1 MKWMRLV
8 CSCLVC
14 IGCVSMLMTHGADAR
29 RKPKKKKE
37 APVEVLVDSA
47 QQARKHL
54 FFGSRYLKNKQ
65 YEDAETQLTR
75 SWDYDQR
82 NGKTAYYL
90 GKLSH
95 ETEKYDEA
103 VSWFEKGI
111 ELAPESK
118 NTQNAYYFIA
128 QIYVLREER
137 PQAIETYEKL
147 LTYDSD
153 HDTRILYVH
162 ALVSLYVEE
171 GDYESALTYARQ
183 WSELEPDNADVRDT
197 VAKLALSTGEEDEA
211 MEEMERLFQ
220 MNPSDF
226 ATLERL
232 AGMYVRQGSTTKAFG
247 AYQKL
252 QENQPSNY
260 LFLDQALTLGK
271 QLGKSK
277 RFRTSTLKK
286 MHALQPQNL
295 NVIEQL
301 ADETGSMRMV
311 ERGLKLDGRNGKL
324 LYMKGESYYKK
335 WRNAGSKQD
344 SVRALR
350 WFRKAQ
356 NDPQWAGNA
365 KRMID
370 EIDPPMTAEEKKL
383 KEFFKKKAGKNE
395 VDVKGKK

>member
-1 MKWMRLV
+1 MKWMRLI

-14 IGCVSMLMTHGADAR
+14 IGCVSMLMTHSADAR

-75 SWDYDQR
+75 SWDYDQS

-90 GKLSH
+90 GKLAH

-128 QIYVLREER
+128 QIYVLRQER
-137 PQAIETYEKL
+137 LLAIDTYKKL

-153 HDTRILYVH
+153 HETKILYVH

-232 AGMYVRQGSTTKAFG
+232 AGMYVRQGATTKAFE

-252 QENQPSNY
+252 RKNQPSNY

-277 RFRTSTLKK
+277 SFRTSTLKK
-286 MHALQPQNL
+286 MLALQPQNL

-301 ADETGSMRMV
+301 ADETGAMSMV

-324 LYMKGESYYKK
+324 LYMKGQFYYRK
-335 WRNAGSKQD
+335 WKDAGAKQD
-344 SVRALR
+344 SVRALQ

-370 EIDPPMTAEEKKL
+370 EIDPPMTEEEKKL
-383 KEFFKKKAGKNE
+383 QEFFKKKAAKDE